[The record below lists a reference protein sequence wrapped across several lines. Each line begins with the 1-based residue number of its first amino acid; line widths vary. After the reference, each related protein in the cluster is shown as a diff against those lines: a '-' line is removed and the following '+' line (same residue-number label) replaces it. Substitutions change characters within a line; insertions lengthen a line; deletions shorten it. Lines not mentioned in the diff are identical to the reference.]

1 MSTAEDCH
9 ELLLRFAGRIG
20 DRELWRLRDWVS
32 AGAVD
37 AVARALPLMLLRE
50 RVGITPEESRL
61 LGGVL
66 VPAGADAER
75 LNAVPWVDDVP
86 DLDYTFTHD
95 SPEWVSR
102 GGDSVAVVL
111 GALLRGRP
119 EVVEARSSWRRGRS
133 GDVRV
138 VLVTVTEGGG
148 EAAVRLTGELQRV
161 LRALGSDEPAVE
173 VLVRG
178 RDLPRYHREALAA
191 SEPLVA
197 LVHS

>member
-9 ELLLRFAGRIG
+9 ELLLRFAGRID
-20 DRELWRLRDWVS
+20 DRELWRLRDWVA

-50 RVGITPEESRL
+50 RVGITPEESRA
-61 LGGVL
+61 LGAVL
-66 VPAGADAER
+66 VPAGADPER

-86 DLDYTFTHD
+86 ELGYTFTAE

-102 GGDSVAVVL
+102 GDSLAVVL

-133 GDVRV
+133 GDTRV
-138 VLVTVTEGGG
+138 VLVTVTEGP
-148 EAAVRLTGELQRV
+148 VRLVGELQRV

-178 RDLPRYHREALAA
+178 HEVPQYHREALAA
-191 SEPLVA
+191 SEPLIA
-197 LVHS
+197 LAHH

>member
-1 MSTAEDCH
+1 MSSAADCH

-20 DRELWRLRDWVS
+20 DRELWRLRDWVA

-61 LGGVL
+61 VGSVL
-66 VPAGADAER
+66 VPAGADPER

-86 DLDYTFTHD
+86 EVDYTFTED

-133 GDVRV
+133 GDVRI
-138 VLVTVTEGGG
+138 VLVTVTDGDT
-148 EAAVRLTGELQRV
+148 AVRLTGELQRV

-191 SEPLVA
+191 SEPLIVM
-197 LVHS
+197 VHS

>member
-1 MSTAEDCH
+1 MSTAEECH

-20 DRELWRLRDWVS
+20 DRELWRLRDWVA
-32 AGAVD
+32 AGGVD

-50 RVGITPEESRL
+50 RVGITPEESRA
-61 LGGVL
+61 LGVVL

-75 LNAVPWVDDVP
+75 LNAVPWVDEIP
-86 DLDYTFTHD
+86 ELGYTFTAE
-95 SPEWVSR
+95 SPEWVTR
-102 GGDSVAVVL
+102 GDSVGVVL

-133 GDVRV
+133 TDPVARI
-138 VLVTVTEGGG
+138 VLVTVTEG
-148 EAAVRLTGELQRV
+148 AVRLTGELQRV
-161 LRALGSDEPAVE
+161 LRALGTDEPAVE

-178 RDLPRYHREALAA
+178 RDLPRYHRDALAA

-197 LVHS
+197 DGHLVHS

>member
-1 MSTAEDCH
+1 MSTPQDCH

-20 DRELWRLRDWVS
+20 DRDLWRLRDWVS

-61 LGGVL
+61 LSGVL

-86 DLDYTFTHD
+86 DLDYTFTPE

-119 EVVEARSSWRRGRS
+119 EVVDARSSWRRGRS

-138 VLVTVTEGGG
+138 VLVTVSEDGGD
-148 EAAVRLTGELQRV
+148 AAVRLTGELQRV

-178 RDLPRYHREALAA
+178 RDVPRYHREAAAA
-191 SEPLVA
+191 SEPLFA
-197 LVHS
+197 MVHS

>member
-20 DRELWRLRDWVS
+20 DRELWRLRDWVA

-50 RVGITPEESRL
+50 RVGITPEESRQV
-61 LGGVL
+61 GAIL
-66 VPAGADAER
+66 VPAGADPER

-86 DLDYTFTHD
+86 ELGYTFTAE

-102 GGDSVAVVL
+102 GDSVAVVL
-111 GALLRGRP
+111 GAVLRGRP
-119 EVVEARSSWRRGRS
+119 EVVEARTSWRRGRG
-133 GDVRV
+133 GDTRV
-138 VLVTVTEGGG
+138 VLVTVAED
-148 EAAVRLTGELQRV
+148 AWASAVRLTGELQRV
-161 LRALGSDEPAVE
+161 LRALGTDEPVVE

-178 RDLPRYHREALAA
+178 RDVPKYHRAALAA
-191 SEPLVA
+191 SEPLFA
-197 LVHS
+197 MAHS